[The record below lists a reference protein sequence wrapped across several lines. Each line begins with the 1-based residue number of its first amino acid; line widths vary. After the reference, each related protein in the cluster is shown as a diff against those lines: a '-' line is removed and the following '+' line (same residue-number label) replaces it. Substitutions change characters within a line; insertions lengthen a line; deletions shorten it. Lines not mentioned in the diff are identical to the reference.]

1 MTLHCCYGDLLKYS
15 EMIDMLYSSTTFSF
29 IGLYSRNT
37 SQRLNTIKS
46 LHISWIILFP
56 SHANGEQALELEE
69 NYSLTP
75 SQVQWENVCHVI
87 GTMAFLFDV
96 KFTIYNAKTSPK
108 LLLPLWTVRVEKF
121 LVGLSYSKN
130 LDTVG
135 APFQVR
141 MLASQDNQISC
152 QLEKSP

>member
-1 MTLHCCYGDLLKYS
+1 
-15 EMIDMLYSSTTFSF
+15 MIDMLYSSTTFSF
-29 IGLYSRNT
+29 ISLYSATEFFSRTT

-46 LHISWIILFP
+46 LYLSWIIP
-56 SHANGEQALELEE
+56 SPLHANGEQALELKE
-69 NYSLTP
+69 NYSPTP

-87 GTMAFLFDV
+87 GTMARLVDV

-108 LLLPLWTVRVEKF
+108 LLLPLWAVRVEKF

-141 MLASQDNQISC
+141 MLASQDNQISF
-152 QLEKSP
+152 QLETSLRGPNPG

>member
-1 MTLHCCYGDLLKYS
+1 MRTA
-15 EMIDMLYSSTTFSF
+15 
-29 IGLYSRNT
+29 SR
-37 SQRLNTIKS
+37 RLNSKKITV
-46 LHISWIILFP
+46 P
-56 SHANGEQALELEE
+56 
-69 NYSLTP
+69 TP
-75 SQVQWENVCHVI
+75 SQVQWENVYHVI
-87 GTMAFLFDV
+87 GTTAILIDV

-152 QLEKSP
+152 QLNKSPRGPNPG

>member
-1 MTLHCCYGDLLKYS
+1 
-15 EMIDMLYSSTTFSF
+15 MLYSSTTFSF
-29 IGLYSRNT
+29 MGLYSATEFLSRNT

-46 LHISWIILFP
+46 LHLSWIIPFP
-56 SHANGEQALELEE
+56 SHANGEQVLELEE
-69 NYSLTP
+69 NYSPTP

-87 GTMAFLFDV
+87 GTMAFLVDV

-121 LVGLSYSKN
+121 LVGFSYSKN

-152 QLEKSP
+152 QLEKSPRGPNPG